1 MNWTWKDELERMAQ
15 QVQYEADVQN
25 TTVDVFDP
33 PRCLSVRE
41 MRQDNYIAH
50 LERRLRRAERWA
62 DALLWV
68 FLASLLVN
76 IFQLWN

>member
-1 MNWTWKDELERMAQ
+1 MNWTWKHELERIAQ

-33 PRCLSVRE
+33 PRCLSMRE

-50 LERRLRRAERWA
+50 LAHRLRRAERWS
-62 DALLWV
+62 DALLWF
-68 FLASLLVN
+68 FLASLFGN
-76 IFQLWN
+76 ILQFWN